1 MALSRSFLKSMGLT
15 EEQVTAIVE
24 ANSESLEGIK
34 AERDKYKADAEKLPK
49 VQKELEEAKAAAK
62 DSGEYDRLKKEFDD
76 YKAEVAG
83 KELHAKK
90 AEILKEIAKDAG
102 LSEAGIAKVLKYQDF
117 EKIELDDKGA
127 AKDKAQLLKDLKA
140 EWPEYITT
148 TGKKGADTGNPPAG
162 SAGSAGSG
170 EDGNDNRAAQ
180 LYNQFRAAR
189 YGNADASKGDNNK

>member
-15 EEQVTAIVE
+15 DEQVTAIVE
-24 ANSESLEGIK
+24 AHSESLEGIK
-34 AERDKYKADAEKLPK
+34 AERDKYKADADKLPK

-62 DSGEYDRLKKEFDD
+62 DSGEYDKLKKEFDD

-162 SAGSAGSG
+162 SAGSAGSS

>member
-34 AERDKYKADAEKLPK
+34 AERDKYKADADKLPK
-49 VQKELEEAKAAAK
+49 VQKELEDAKAAAK
-62 DSGEYDRLKKEFDD
+62 DSGEYGKLKKEFDD

-170 EDGNDNRAAQ
+170 EDGNDNRAVQ
-180 LYNQFRAAR
+180 LYNQFRAAH
-189 YGNADASKGDNNK
+189 YGNTNESKGDNNK